1 MTYGLFWGL
10 NIIVDDDDDDNN
22 KRPQKTSCLT
32 NNSIFLLVNKNGDW
46 VFCHL
51 LEYFYQVKRVLG
63 SASWCIIHQ
72 LTVVKS

>member
-10 NIIVDDDDDDNN
+10 NIIVDDDDDDGNN

-46 VFCHL
+46 VFCHIVI
-51 LEYFYQVKRVLG
+51 Y
-63 SASWCIIHQ
+63 
-72 LTVVKS
+72 